1 MRLALGLLAA
11 TLACTHMGVVA
22 ALGVDSALLEAISA
36 FPALTE
42 EDLQLL
48 DTVDTMNATLVIN
61 GSWMQVAVRGSG
73 TLALRTPP
81 LLTAQWSWCGRGVA
95 IAV

>member
-1 MRLALGLLAA
+1 MLAMLLA
-11 TLACTHMGVVA
+11 HMGAVA
-22 ALGVDSALLEAISA
+22 ALGVDSALLETISA

-61 GSWMQVAVRGSG
+61 GSWMQVAVRGTAVAPLRCEPHHCLPLSG
-73 TLALRTPP
+73 AG
-81 LLTAQWSWCGRGVA
+81 AVA
-95 IAV
+95 VRP

>member
-1 MRLALGLLAA
+1 MLAMLLA
-11 TLACTHMGVVA
+11 HMGAVA
-22 ALGVDSALLEAISA
+22 ALGVDSALLEAIAA

-61 GSWMQVAVRGSG
+61 GSWMQVRHGGTGSG

-81 LLTAQWSWCGRGVA
+81 LLTTQWSWCGRGAA